1 MEDDG
6 RVLFFCQRCWSP
18 LKLDTSFNCS
28 LDEHTIAEL
37 SLPAVRTPELDYT
50 SEASSLDNYVP
61 SRQDCLSTHQG
72 FTFVGHN
79 IVRTAGNTSNVG
91 HLSHFLKKSAR
102 LFDLVSSTSDIDHPL
117 CDDCSDSLLILL
129 EQQLFQSEEECQEY
143 KQFLSKIT
151 KETEDENLVSLD
163 IIEKELHALQ
173 VEELE
178 LKSELSELVHKHELI
193 IKEIEAE
200 REEENCVKQEEEKYW
215 KSYSVHR
222 NQQFHVLDE
231 QLSLECQLR
240 FTRSNLDRL
249 KQTNAFNA
257 AFHLWH
263 VGHFGTINGLRMG
276 RLPSVPVDWA
286 EINAAWG
293 QVTILL
299 SALAR
304 KVNLVFQRYKLLPF
318 GSQSCI
324 EDLVENKVFPLYGS
338 GGFRFLWDA
347 KFDSGMC
354 SFLDCLQQFQLKVE
368 GAQQSEDDTRRLNFQ
383 FPYRMERGR
392 IEDRATRQW
401 YSIKIQFN
409 SEEQWTKA
417 LKFMLTNLKWGV
429 AWVAAQNSLPE
440 LL

>member
-1 MEDDG
+1 
-6 RVLFFCQRCWSP
+6 L
-18 LKLDTSFNCS
+18 
-28 LDEHTIAEL
+28 A
-37 SLPAVRTPELDYT
+37 
-50 SEASSLDNYVP
+50 
-61 SRQDCLSTHQG
+61 
-72 FTFVGHN
+72 
-79 IVRTAGNTSNVG
+79 
-91 HLSHFLKKSAR
+91 
-102 LFDLVSSTSDIDHPL
+102 
-117 CDDCSDSLLILL
+117 
-129 EQQLFQSEEECQEY
+129 
-143 KQFLSKIT
+143 KIT
-151 KETEDENLVSLD
+151 KETEDENLSNLEV
-163 IIEKELHALQ
+163 IEKELLCLQ
-173 VEELE
+173 AEELE
-178 LKSELSELVHKHELI
+178 LKNELKELVHKHELI
-193 IKEIEAE
+193 TKEIEAE
-200 REEENCVKQEEEKYW
+200 IEEENNVKQEEEKYW

-222 NQQFHVLDE
+222 NQQFQVLDE
-231 QLSLECQLR
+231 QISLECQLR

-263 VGHFGTINGLRMG
+263 MGHFGTINGLRMG

-304 KVNLVFQRYKLLPF
+304 KVNLVFQRYKLVPF
-318 GSQSCI
+318 GSQSSI

-354 SFLDCLQQFQLKVE
+354 SFLDCLQQFQQKVE
-368 GAQQSEDDTRRLNFQ
+368 GAKQSEDDTGRLNFQ
-383 FPYRMERGR
+383 FPYRFVKTVTILLNDALIIMVFLYFRMERGR

>member
-1 MEDDG
+1 MDDVG
-6 RVLFFCQRCWSP
+6 RVSFCCQRCWTP
-18 LKLDTSFNCS
+18 LRLDAGFICS
-28 LDEHTIAEL
+28 VDEHTIAEL
-37 SLPAVRTPELDYT
+37 SLPAIRTPELDYASQT
-50 SEASSLDNYVP
+50 SSLDNFIP
-61 SRQDCLSTHQG
+61 GHQDHLSTHQG
-72 FTFVGHN
+72 FTFVSHM
-79 IVRTAGNTSNVG
+79 IVGGNTNNIG
-91 HLSHFLKKSAR
+91 HLSHYVRKSTR

-117 CDDCSDSLLILL
+117 CEDCSDSLLSLL
-129 EQQLFQSEEECQEY
+129 EQQLSQAEEECQEY
-143 KQFLSKIT
+143 KYFLNKIT
-151 KETEDENLVSLD
+151 KETEDENLSNLEVL
-163 IIEKELHALQ
+163 EKELFCLQ
-173 VEELE
+173 AEELE
-178 LKSELSELVHKHELI
+178 LKSELKELVKKHEI
-193 IKEIEAE
+193 ITKEIEYE
-200 REEENCVKQEEEKYW
+200 KEEENLVQEEEEKYW

-222 NQQFHVLDE
+222 NRQFQVLDE
-231 QLSLECQLR
+231 QISLECQLR

-263 VGHFGTINGLRMG
+263 IGHFGTINGLRMG

-304 KVNLVFQRYKLLPF
+304 KINLVFHRYKLLPF

-324 EDLVENKVFPLYGS
+324 EDIVENKVYPLYGS

-347 KFDSGMC
+347 KFDFGMV
-354 SFLDCLQQFQLKVE
+354 SFLDCLQQFQQKVE
-368 GAQQSEDDTRRLNFQ
+368 GGQKSEDDTGRLNFQ